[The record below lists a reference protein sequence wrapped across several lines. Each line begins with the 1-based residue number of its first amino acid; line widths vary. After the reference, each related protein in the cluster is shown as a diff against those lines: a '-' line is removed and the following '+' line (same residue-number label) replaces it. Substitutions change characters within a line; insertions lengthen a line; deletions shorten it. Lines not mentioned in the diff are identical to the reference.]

1 MSKQISKSKILMSFN
16 QTGQKVS
23 KLRACLKRYLK
34 SKRTTPKQTR
44 YYRMNYWE
52 GDKYFGI
59 DCKSLVI
66 KASSPLK
73 AIYKVRDYL
82 NEHAKYPKPFDA
94 FDDDYFNDIV
104 ADYEDI
110 TDPEDIESVF
120 RSEHVDEIIQELVNL
135 EFNNNSLWLEECE
148 APQLVK

>member
-1 MSKQISKSKILMSFN
+1 MSFN

-23 KLRACLKRYLK
+23 KLRACLKRYL
-34 SKRTTPKQTR
+34 RTYPKQTR
-44 YYRMNYWE
+44 YYRIKYWE
-52 GDKYFGI
+52 SDMYFGI
-59 DCKSLVI
+59 DCRSLVI

-120 RSEHVDEIIQELVNL
+120 RSEHIDEIIQELVKI
-135 EFNNNSLWLEECE
+135 EFNNTSLWLEECD
-148 APQLVK
+148 APILIK

>member
-1 MSKQISKSKILMSFN
+1 MSKQISKSSKKAPMSFN

-23 KLRACLKRYLK
+23 KLRQCLKTYL
-34 SKRTTPKQTR
+34 RTYPKQTR
-44 YYRMNYWE
+44 YYRMKYWE
-52 GDKYFGI
+52 GDVYFGI
-59 DCKSLVI
+59 DYRSLVI

-73 AIYKVRDYL
+73 AIYKLRDYF

-120 RSEHVDEIIQELVNL
+120 RSEHIDEIINELVKI
-135 EFNNNSLWLEECE
+135 EFNNRSLWLEECD
-148 APQLVK
+148 APILIK